1 VSRTPLFALVRHSLQ
16 LANEAVRRDLPA
28 AELIDQEQDRAR
40 LSRRRF
46 VATTATAAAAVALEG
61 CGVTR
66 LPAPISGMEPVLII
80 GGGIAG
86 LSAGYRLRQAGV
98 PVRIIEAQ
106 RRVGGRMH
114 SLRGFFSE
122 GQVCEIGGELIDSNH
137 TQIRALAAELGIEI
151 DDLARDDPALDTDV
165 WFFGGVRRGDR
176 EVVEAFVPLAARIRQ
191 DLATLAGDGSV
202 GYREPNG
209 GETLDRISIAEW
221 LERAGAGGWIRDLLE
236 VAYTTEYG
244 LEVGQQSSLNLLMMI
259 DPEPDPFRIFGD
271 SDERFHVRGGND
283 RIIQALAERLG
294 ESIELDTRLEALS
307 LRPDGT
313 FACSLRRGETS
324 ITATAAHVLL
334 AIPFTL
340 LRDVRLDLDL
350 PPVKRRAITEL
361 GYGTNAKLMVGF
373 SRRVWRTAHRSNG
386 SVLSDLPFQLCWE
399 TSRLQ
404 PGASGILTNFTG
416 GRHGVE
422 IGRGTAAEQASVFVG
437 DLERA
442 FAGVSAA
449 RAGMREVRA
458 HWPSHPFTR
467 GSYASYLV
475 GQWTGISGAEGERV
489 GRLHFAGEHC
499 SLQAQGFMEGGCE
512 TGQAAAAEILRDLG
526 VQRDASRRALLRS
539 AMARGRRRA
548 RAATLGV
555 LA

>member
-1 VSRTPLFALVRHSLQ
+1 VARTPLFALVRRSLE
-16 LANEAVRRDLPA
+16 LASESVRRGLPP
-28 AELIDQEQDRAR
+28 AELIDQEREKA
-40 LSRRRF
+40 LISRRRF

-66 LPAPISGMEPVLII
+66 FPAPISGMQPVVII

-114 SLRGFFSE
+114 SLRGFFPD

-137 TQIRALAAELGIEI
+137 TQIRALAEELGIEI
-151 DDLARDDPALDTDV
+151 DDLAGDDPALDTDV
-165 WFFGGVRRGDR
+165 WYFGGVRRSDR
-176 EVVEAFVPLAARIRQ
+176 EVVEAFTPLAARIRQ
-191 DLATLAGDGSV
+191 DLATLGGDGSV
-202 GYREPNG
+202 AYREPNG
-209 GETLDRISIAEW
+209 GESLDRISIAEW
-221 LERAGAGGWIRDLLE
+221 LARAGASGWIRDLLD

-244 LEVGQQSSLNLLMMI
+244 LETEQQSSLNLLMMI
-259 DPEPDPFRIFGD
+259 DPEPDPFRIFGE

-294 ESIELDTRLEALS
+294 DSIELDTRLETLS

-313 FACSLRRGETS
+313 FACALRRGETS
-324 ITATAAHVLL
+324 ITATAEHVLL

-350 PPVKRRAITEL
+350 PPVKRRAIAEL

-373 SRRVWRTAHRSNG
+373 SQRVWRTAHRSNG

-404 PGASGILTNFTG
+404 PGGSGILTNFTG
-416 GRHGVE
+416 GAHGVE
-422 IGRGTAAEQASVFVG
+422 IGQGTAAEQASAFVG
-437 DLERA
+437 QLERA
-442 FAGVSAA
+442 FAGVTAA

-458 HWPSHPFTR
+458 HWPSHPFTK

-499 SLQAQGFMEGGCE
+499 SLEAQGFMEGGCE

-526 VQRDASRRALLRS
+526 VQRDASRRTLLRS
-539 AMARGRRRA
+539 AMARGRRRV
-548 RAATLGV
+548 RAASLGV

>member
-1 VSRTPLFALVRHSLQ
+1 MSRTPLFALVRRSLQ

-137 TQIRALAAELGIEI
+137 AQIRALAAELGIEI

-165 WFFGGVRRGDR
+165 WFFGGMRRGDR
-176 EVVEAFVPLAARIRQ
+176 EVVEAFTPLAARIRQ
-191 DLATLAGDGSV
+191 HLATLAGDGSV

-221 LERAGAGGWIRDLLE
+221 LERAGARGWIRDLLE

-283 RIIQALAERLG
+283 QIPHALAKALG
-294 ESIELDTRLEALS
+294 DR
-307 LRPDGT
+307 
-313 FACSLRRGETS
+313 
-324 ITATAAHVLL
+324 
-334 AIPFTL
+334 
-340 LRDVRLDLDL
+340 
-350 PPVKRRAITEL
+350 
-361 GYGTNAKLMVGF
+361 
-373 SRRVWRTAHRSNG
+373 
-386 SVLSDLPFQLCWE
+386 
-399 TSRLQ
+399 
-404 PGASGILTNFTG
+404 
-416 GRHGVE
+416 VE
-422 IGRGTAAEQASVFVG
+422 IGR
-437 DLERA
+437 
-442 FAGVSAA
+442 
-449 RAGMREVRA
+449 A
-458 HWPSHPFTR
+458 H
-467 GSYASYLV
+467 V
-475 GQWTGISGAEGERV
+475 
-489 GRLHFAGEHC
+489 
-499 SLQAQGFMEGGCE
+499 
-512 TGQAAAAEILRDLG
+512 
-526 VQRDASRRALLRS
+526 
-539 AMARGRRRA
+539 
-548 RAATLGV
+548 
-555 LA
+555 